1 MPTVEAAG
9 NQVWRARFPVWGV
22 TTQYFLY
29 PLQRIL
35 TSAGI
40 TLQKRFESHTYV
52 DQTKDKM
59 TSFCSLD

>member
-1 MPTVEAAG
+1 
-9 NQVWRARFPVWGV
+9 
-22 TTQYFLY
+22 
-29 PLQRIL
+29 L